1 MNKII
6 QSISKRTLLFA
17 FSLFFI
23 STLAFSDEG
32 MWTYDN
38 PPLKQLKEKYGFE
51 PTKEWLDH
59 VRLSSVRFNDGGSGS
74 FISPNGLVLTNHHVA
89 LGQLSKV
96 STKEKDY
103 VKNGFY
109 AATTAEEIKCPDLEV
124 NVLISME
131 DVTKRV
137 KGVVKSSMSDKDAHA
152 ARKEEIAKIEKENAD
167 DAKNI
172 RAEVVTLY
180 QGGEYWVYRYKK
192 YTDMRLVMAPEQQ
205 AAFFGGDPDNFTF
218 PRYDLDMAYFR
229 VYENDKPIH
238 SENFLTWNKNGAGED
253 ELVFVSGHPGSTN
266 RLHTMAQ
273 MMFNRDMAYPFR
285 LKNLQYR
292 IDYLKKYSALSDEN
306 ARRAKNQIFSLEN
319 GMKASKGEYQGMLD
333 KNIVAKKQKEEDDFR
348 ALVDKNSEWKKK
360 YAGAWKKIKDAE
372 TKFAKRYKEIFY
384 HSLQG
389 SRLFGIGLNI
399 VRYVAEVKK
408 EDGKRLD
415 GYHDSQLQSLK
426 FQMLSPAPI
435 YTDLEEF
442 AITARLNE
450 VMEALGKD
458 DAFVKMVLNG
468 KTPEAVAKE
477 LVTSKLIDVKFR
489 QELLDGGEDAI
500 AKSTD
505 PMIMLAKK
513 FDPMGRE
520 IRKWQEDNIDAILTT
535 NGEKIGQARFAVYGK
550 DKNPDATFT
559 LRLSYGT
566 VKGYAM
572 NGTKAPYKTTI
583 AGMYAHSADFDNKGD
598 FELPARFDERK
609 NKVNQMTPINF
620 VSTCDIIGGNSGS
633 PVVNKKGELVGLIF
647 DGNIESLVGRFV
659 YDDIGGNRAVA
670 VHTGGMLE
678 CLRNVYDA
686 NALADEIEGKK
697 AEIKSG
703 EMSK

>member
-1 MNKII
+1 MYLFSKKFLQRIAI
-6 QSISKRTLLFA
+6 GMFAGSIFFAPLSKT
-17 FSLFFI
+17 
-23 STLAFSDEG
+23 DEG
-32 MWTYDN
+32 MWTFDN
-38 PPLKQLKEKYGFE
+38 PPLKQLKDKFGFE
-51 PTKEWLDH
+51 PTNEWLDH
-59 VRLSSVRFNDGGSGS
+59 IRLSSVRFNDGGSGS

-109 AATTAEEIKCPDLEV
+109 AATTAEEIKCPDLEL

-131 DVTKRV
+131 DVSKRV
-137 KGVVKSSMSDKDAHA
+137 KGVVKSSMNDKEGLE
-152 ARKEEIAKIEKENAD
+152 ARKAEMAKIEKENMNEE
-167 DAKNI
+167 KKI
-172 RAEVVTLY
+172 RADVVTLY
-180 QGGEYWVYRYKK
+180 QGGEYWVYRYQK
-192 YTDMRLVMAPEQQ
+192 YTDIRLVMAPEQQ
-205 AAFFGGDPDNFTF
+205 AAFFGGDPDNFTY

-229 VYENDKPIH
+229 VYENDKPIR
-238 SENFLTWNKNGAGED
+238 SEHFLTWNKNGAGED

-292 IDYLKKYSALSDEN
+292 IDYLKRYSALSEEN
-306 ARRAKNQIFSLEN
+306 ARRAKNNIFSLEN
-319 GMKASKGEYQGMLD
+319 SLKASKGEYQGMLD
-333 KNIVAKKQKEEDDFR
+333 KTIVAKKQKEEDDFR
-348 ALVDKNSEWKKK
+348 ALVDKNPEWKKK
-360 YAGAWKKIKDAE
+360 YGNAWNDISEAI
-372 TKFAKRYKEIFY
+372 TKNSSRYKEIFY

-389 SRLFGIGLNI
+389 SRLFGLGLSI
-399 VRYVAEVKK
+399 VRYVTEVKK

-415 GYHDSQLQSLK
+415 GFHDAQLQSLK
-426 FQMLSPAPI
+426 FQMFSPAPI

-442 AITARLNE
+442 VITARINE

-468 KTPEAVAKE
+468 KTPESVAME
-477 LVTSKLIDVKFR
+477 LASSKLIDVKFR
-489 QELLDGGEDAI
+489 QELVDGGEDAI
-500 AKSTD
+500 AKSDD
-505 PMIMLAKK
+505 PAIVLARK
-513 FDPMGRE
+513 FDPIGRE

-535 NGEKIGQARFAVYGK
+535 NVEKIGQARFEVYGK

-609 NKVNQMTPINF
+609 SKVNQIAPLNF
-620 VSTCDIIGGNSGS
+620 VSTCDII
-633 PVVNKKGELVGLIF
+633 
-647 DGNIESLVGRFV
+647 
-659 YDDIGGNRAVA
+659 
-670 VHTGGMLE
+670 
-678 CLRNVYDA
+678 
-686 NALADEIEGKK
+686 
-697 AEIKSG
+697 
-703 EMSK
+703 